1 MPPDTDKSWRI
12 RGAFKRI
19 TVPAVALGFRDGY
32 FNAVLNHSLGA
43 MADQPSSILVFVG
56 LDLVGDGLMKLP
68 FLRALRAAYPTAKI
82 TWLAGKGKT
91 VYAGALAPLIN
102 GLVDEV
108 IEDAH
113 IGNRWWELLTP
124 RPLRGRHFDLI
135 LDSQRRVLTTLIVKR
150 IRHGCF
156 ISAAA
161 DWHLSD
167 QRPVIGTSKP
177 PAMIRQMLALIE
189 SANGKPAS
197 PDAPLILDP
206 TTQAEAE
213 RRLPDGAVYVGLAPG
228 AGGKHKCWPLE
239 NYIALAMR
247 QVKAGRVPVMFL
259 GPDERQWEDEIR
271 DAVPGALLPLDFAAT
286 PLLTI
291 ALGRRLSV
299 AVAND
304 SGTGHMMAAAEIPLI
319 SLFGPT
325 SPEKFAPVTQQLT
338 ILRAQ
343 SFGGEAMEAIPLS
356 AVADAVEAILE
367 AGRAG

>member
-1 MPPDTDKSWRI
+1 M
-12 RGAFKRI
+12 
-19 TVPAVALGFRDGY
+19 AL
-32 FNAVLNHSLGA
+32 
-43 MADQPSSILVFVG
+43 QPFSILVFVG

-68 FLRALRAAYPTAKI
+68 FLRALRTAYPDARI
-82 TWLAGKGKT
+82 TWVAGKGKT
-91 VYAGALAPLIN
+91 VYAGILAPLVG

-113 IGNRWWELLTP
+113 IGNRWWELVLP
-124 RPLRGRHFDLI
+124 RPLKERRFDLI
-135 LDSQRRVLTTLIVKR
+135 LDTQRRVLTSLIVKR

-161 DWHLSD
+161 DWHLSEL
-167 QRPVIGTSKP
+167 RPSPDATRP
-177 PAMIRQMLALIE
+177 AAMIQQMLALIE
-189 SANGKPAS
+189 VATGKPAH
-197 PDAPLILDP
+197 PDAPLILDAAI
-206 TTQAEAE
+206 QIEAE
-213 RRLPDGAVYVGLAPG
+213 RRLPDGAIYVGLAPG

-247 QVKAGRVPVMFL
+247 QVKAGRIPVIFL

-271 DAVPGALLPLDFAAT
+271 DAVPGALLPLDFGAT
-286 PLLTI
+286 PMLTI

-304 SGTGHMMAAAEIPLI
+304 SGAGHMLAAAEVPLI

-325 SPEKFAPVTQQLT
+325 LPEKFAPVTPRLS

-343 SFGGEAMEAIPLS
+343 SFGGETMEAIPLS
-356 AVADAVEAILE
+356 AVANLIDIILE
-367 AGRAG
+367 GGNPLATNS